1 MSFSA
6 YSEYKSSRVELFEK
20 VPSRWSIQR
29 LKQVVNPSRPITYGI
44 VQAGENVPDGIPYI
58 RPADMTDESGVKAE
72 DTLLRT
78 SPEIANSYKRSS
90 IVAGDIVCSIGPSFG
105 KLMMVPSSLEGSN
118 LTQGTARVAVS
129 QDHMPRFLFWALKSV
144 ESYQQWESSVGGATF
159 RALNLGPLAETF
171 ICVPSPAEQT
181 QIARFLDHETA
192 RIDALITEQ
201 HCLIELLKEKR
212 QTVISHAVTKGLDS
226 TVPMKESGVDWL
238 GEVPAHWAVS
248 PLKFLVEEKVAGPY
262 GASLTKAMY
271 TDSGYRVYGQQ
282 QVISNDFAIGD
293 YYISEEKFSEMQ
305 RYVVFPGDVLV
316 SVMGTIGRVSVVPI
330 GVEVGIINPRL
341 VRYKFA
347 SSKVIP
353 EFVRL
358 LLMSL
363 RYQSRLR
370 EESQGSTMEGL
381 NMVILGDLPLVT
393 PPLDTQCSIV
403 AFIKNYDSIFNEL
416 VSQATSAVD
425 LLQER
430 RSALISA
437 AVTGK
442 IDVRGWQPP
451 ASVPTPQLAQEAV

>member
-1 MSFSA
+1 MSFPS
-6 YSEYKSSRVELFEK
+6 YLEYKDSGVEWLGEVPLHWQIKALRYLSVCLDGKRIPLNGEQRADKQGDIPYWGANAIMDYVDEAIFDEELLLVGEDGAPFLDPLKPVAFHSSGPVWPNNHIHVLRPNKPEWVRFLVYAMNAADYANYIEGSTRQKLNQ
-20 VPSRWSIQR
+20 SR
-29 LKQVVNPSRPITYGI
+29 LM
-44 VQAGENVPDGIPYI
+44 GIPVSW
-58 RPADMTDESGVKAE
+58 P
-72 DTLLRT
+72 
-78 SPEIANSYKRSS
+78 SY
-90 IVAGDIVCSIGPSFG
+90 
-105 KLMMVPSSLEGSN
+105 
-118 LTQGTARVAVS
+118 T
-129 QDHMPRFLFWALKSV
+129 
-144 ESYQQWESSVGGATF
+144 
-159 RALNLGPLAETF
+159 
-171 ICVPSPAEQT
+171 EQT

-192 RIDALITEQ
+192 RIDALIEEQ
-201 HCLIELLKEKR
+201 QRLIELLKEKR
-212 QTVISHAVTKGLDS
+212 QALISLAVTKGLDP
-226 TVPMKESGVDWL
+226 TVPMKDSGVEWL
-238 GEVPAHWAVS
+238 GEVPAHWTVS

-282 QVISNDFAIGD
+282 QVISDDFSIGD

-316 SVMGTIGRVSVVPI
+316 SVMGTIGRVSVVPF

-341 VRYKFA
+341 VRYKFS
-347 SSKVIP
+347 SSKVTP
-353 EFVRL
+353 EFVKI

-381 NMVILGDLPLVT
+381 NMVILGDLPLVL
-393 PPLDTQCSIV
+393 PPLDIQRAIV
-403 AFIKNYDSIFNEL
+403 SVVKDYDLGFEEL
-416 VSQATSAVD
+416 VGHAESAVA

-451 ASVPTPQLAQEAV
+451 ASATPPELAQEAV